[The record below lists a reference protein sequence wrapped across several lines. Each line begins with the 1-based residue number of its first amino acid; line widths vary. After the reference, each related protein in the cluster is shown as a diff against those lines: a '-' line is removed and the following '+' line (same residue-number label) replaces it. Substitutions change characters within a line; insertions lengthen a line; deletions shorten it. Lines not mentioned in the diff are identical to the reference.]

1 MELALP
7 LKRFLSHEDFSLKK
21 VMQIA
26 YETAYGLKA
35 CHTEGIIHRDIKED
49 NLFIGADGK
58 IKIGDFGV
66 ANIDSGGLSKKTE
79 GVGNSA
85 LYGSG
90 NKK

>member
-1 MELALP
+1 
-7 LKRFLSHEDFSLKK
+7 
-21 VMQIA
+21 MQIA

-79 GVGNSA
+79 GVGTPHYMAPEIKN
-85 LYGSG
+85 
-90 NKK
+90 NKAMMKLLTYIL